1 MPRGRGR
8 GLVIPRVPLARIRS
22 DFQEVAHGQGPRAPA
37 CVRLANARDVDNAV
51 QVSIVVVHMTTIT
64 DRDTSPAQLL
74 QRLGFTD
81 YEAQAY
87 VCLVGNGELNG
98 YELAKHSGIPRA
110 NVYAVLD
117 KLVER
122 GAVLQ
127 VQAGKGRRYA
137 AVAPQTLLRGIG
149 ADHER
154 VLTMADQALGGLAQA
169 ARPASVFDL
178 RGEQLLRHALQ
189 LIDACKERLLIAI
202 QPQEAAVLAS
212 ALRQARARGVDI
224 VTLCLEACGQP
235 CGGCQ
240 GQLHR
245 CDMAPAD
252 GSRWLVLVA
261 DRGKALVGRFH
272 ESMGEG
278 LVTAQPLVIEL
289 AQAYVQQSLALAM
302 LGDELAGRFDG
313 LLSAQARGLLHPGR
327 IVPRTPASR

>member
-1 MPRGRGR
+1 
-8 GLVIPRVPLARIRS
+8 
-22 DFQEVAHGQGPRAPA
+22 
-37 CVRLANARDVDNAV
+37 
-51 QVSIVVVHMTTIT
+51 MTTIT
-64 DRDTSPAQLL
+64 HDTSPAQLL
-74 QRLGFTD
+74 QRLGFTE

-87 VCLVGNGELNG
+87 VGLVESGELNG

-117 KLVER
+117 RLAER

-137 AVAPQTLLRGIG
+137 AVAPATLLRGIG
-149 ADHER
+149 ADHQR
-154 VLTMADQALGGLAQA
+154 VLKMVDQALDGLAQA

-178 RGEQLLRHALQ
+178 RGEPLLKHALQ
-189 LIDACKERLLIAI
+189 LVDACKERLLIAI
-202 QPQEAAVLAS
+202 QPQEASVLAP
-212 ALRQARARGVDI
+212 ALQQARERGVDI
-224 VTLCLEACGQP
+224 VTLCLEACEQP

-240 GQLHR
+240 GRLHR

-252 GSRWLVLVA
+252 GSRWLVLVT
-261 DRGKALVGRFH
+261 DRCRALVGRFH
-272 ESMGEG
+272 ESVSEG

-313 LLSAQARGLLHPGR
+313 LLSAQARGLLRPGC
-327 IVPRTPASR
+327 IVPEKTPADR